1 MVQLDLREE
10 RIHQQ
15 KVKVPMVI
23 DKDSCV
29 QVVGRTRIEAPANL
43 SFVHGGFESAGER
56 VHVRLVPG
64 SRLPELL
71 STTIIPDKVM
81 NTGVVYAD
89 LVITS
94 SIGTKLATQSNIPIL
109 WHDLLPTPGA
119 QPGDIVQKHDF
130 LIEGF
135 ENVSGYCDCDGR
147 FWLLLAVVV
156 RYCIVVA
163 SERIL
168 RIEAAEPFC

>member
-1 MVQLDLREE
+1 MVQLNLLEDG
-10 RIHQQ
+10 IQQ
-15 KVKVPMVI
+15 HRVKVPMVI
-23 DKDSCV
+23 DKDASV
-29 QVVGRTRIEAPANL
+29 QVVGRTKIEAPANL
-43 SFVHGGFESAGER
+43 TFAQGKFESAGQQ
-56 VHVRLVPG
+56 VLVKLVLG
-64 SRLPELL
+64 SRPPELL
-71 STTIIPDKVM
+71 STTIIPGKVM

-94 SIGTKLATQSNIPIL
+94 LTGVKLASQSNIPIL
-109 WHDLLPTPGA
+109 WHDVLPSPGA

-135 ENVSGYCDCDGR
+135 EDVSAYCDCDGK
-147 FWLLLAVVV
+147 FWLVLAVVV

-168 RIEAAEPFC
+168 QIDAAEPFC